1 MRTLRRIFN
10 ASTISLLLCSARA
23 AGAATYNFTASSGG
37 LSASA
42 QFVTGGGQLIITLAN
57 TSTADVTAP
66 NQVLTAVFF
75 DVTGQ
80 PLALTPVSAT
90 LAPGSQVLF
99 GSTDP
104 GWIDAAT
111 TRPVTYLQAATT
123 YPAGFWK
130 EVFWNRRIESVARIP
145 DGVCRR

>member
-75 DVTGQ
+75 DTDPNTV
-80 PLALTPVSAT
+80 LNPVSAI
-90 LAPGSQVLF
+90 LGAGSTVLF
-99 GSTDP
+99 NPYHTG
-104 GWIDAAT
+104 G
-111 TRPVTYLQAATT
+111 
-123 YPAGFWK
+123 
-130 EVFWNRRIESVARIP
+130 
-145 DGVCRR
+145 